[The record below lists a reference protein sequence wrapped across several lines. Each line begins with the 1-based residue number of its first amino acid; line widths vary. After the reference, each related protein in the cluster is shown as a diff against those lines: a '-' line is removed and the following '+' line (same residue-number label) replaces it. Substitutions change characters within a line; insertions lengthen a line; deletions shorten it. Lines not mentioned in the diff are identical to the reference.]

1 LPAVGPMD
9 DSIVGPILER
19 DGDRLRVGSS
29 SPLFL
34 PVGTRCDL
42 RVGTLVRVTVRQHDG
57 RDEIASIQPLP
68 EVF

>member
-1 LPAVGPMD
+1 MPAEGAMD

-19 DGDRLRVGSS
+19 DGTRLRVGPV

-34 PVGTRCDL
+34 ADGARCDL
-42 RVGTLVRVTVRQHDG
+42 RVGTLVRVTIRQHDG

-68 EVF
+68 EIS

>member
-1 LPAVGPMD
+1 MPSVGPMG

-19 DGDRLRVGSS
+19 DGDRLRVGSV
-29 SPLFL
+29 SPLFK

-42 RVGTLVRVTVRQHDG
+42 RVGTLVRVTIRHHDG

-68 EVF
+68 ELS

>member
-1 LPAVGPMD
+1 MG

-19 DGDRLRVGSS
+19 DGDRLRVGPM

-42 RVGTLVRVTVRQHDG
+42 RLGTLVRVTIRHHGG
-57 RDEIASIQPLP
+57 RDEIASLQPPPGLS
-68 EVF
+68 

>member
-1 LPAVGPMD
+1 MPPVAGMEA
-9 DSIVGPILER
+9 SIVGPILER
-19 DGDRLRVGSS
+19 EGDRLRVGSS
-29 SPLFL
+29 PPLFL

-42 RVGTLVRVTVRQHDG
+42 RVGTLVRVTIRQHDG

>member
-1 LPAVGPMD
+1 MG

-19 DGDRLRVGSS
+19 DGDRLRVGSV

-34 PVGTRCDL
+34 PVGT
-42 RVGTLVRVTVRQHDG
+42 LVRVTIRHHDG

-68 EVF
+68 ELA